1 MALLPARCAT
11 IPRVNKLIRVTSFS
25 ALAFAGGA
33 VATVAGSHTA
43 QATSQDESPYAAM
56 AQLGRVLVTVENEY
70 VEPVDRTKIVNG
82 AIEGMVAGLDPH
94 SSYMSPQDFALFQS
108 DTEGEFGGVGLE
120 VDARNDVLTVI
131 APIEGSPAE
140 RAGIRSGDKLLAV
153 DGETA
158 VGLGLE
164 KMVRKMRGK
173 PGTHVKL
180 TIRRDPKS
188 NAHANANANA
198 NADAGVNANANGNT
212 MTIDL
217 VREVIKVPS
226 VASRLLKGDVAYVHI
241 AQFQDK
247 THEQLL
253 KAVARLRAE
262 AKGPFK
268 GVVLD
273 MRSNPGGLV
282 DEAADVADEFMS
294 GGTIYT
300 ARHRGQVIDDVKAR
314 GGGAFA
320 DAKTV
325 VLVNGYTAS
334 AAEIVTGA
342 LQDAKRATVVG
353 EQTFGK
359 GSVQTIF
366 ELPGGAG
373 MRLTTE
379 RYYTPSGHAVQAE
392 GIHPD
397 VTVNAND
404 DSPFPVVRERDL
416 EGHLAPEDRG
426 ASHGAQSGTT
436 IVLDAGAPGAEADD
450 DLGGTEGSVANI
462 PADPAASKDA
472 VLKIG
477 YALLFK

>member
-1 MALLPARCAT
+1 M
-11 IPRVNKLIRVTSFS
+11 
-25 ALAFAGGA
+25 AFAGGA
-33 VATVAGSHTA
+33 AATIASSRTA
-43 QATSQDESPYAAM
+43 RATSQDESPYGAM

-70 VEPVDRTKIVNG
+70 VEPVERAKIVNG

-94 SSYMSPQDFALFQS
+94 SSYMTPQDFALFQS

-120 VDARNDVLTVI
+120 VDARSDVITVI

-158 VGLGLE
+158 LGVGLE

-180 TIRRDPKS
+180 TLRRDDK
-188 NAHANANANA
+188 HASP
-198 NADAGVNANANGNT
+198 DAKNEPV
-212 MTIDL
+212 TIDL

-226 VASRLLKGDVAYVHI
+226 VSSRLLKGDVAYVRI

-247 THEQLL
+247 THEELL

-262 AKGPFK
+262 AAKTNGNLS
-268 GVVLD
+268 GVLLD

-282 DEAADVADEFMS
+282 DEAANVADEFLTQ
-294 GGTIYT
+294 GTIYT
-300 ARHRGQVIDDVKAR
+300 ARHRGQVVDEVKAR

-320 DAKTV
+320 NAKVV

-334 AAEIVTGA
+334 AAELVTGA

-397 VTVNAND
+397 VTVNEAEE
-404 DSPFPVVRERDL
+404 SSFPVIRERDL
-416 EGHLAPEDRG
+416 EGHLAPESRG
-426 ASHGAQSGTT
+426 GATVSGTT
-436 IVLDAGAPGAEADD
+436 VVVDAGAKAASSASSDEEPHA
-450 DLGGTEGSVANI
+450 TEGSVANI
-462 PADPAASKDA
+462 PSDPDASKDA

-477 YALLFK
+477 YALLRK

>member
-1 MALLPARCAT
+1 MVFGSRVPRRWRGFARTSGFAL
-11 IPRVNKLIRVTSFS
+11 
-25 ALAFAGGA
+25 LAFAGGA
-33 VATVAGSHTA
+33 ATTVAGSHSA
-43 QATSQDESPYAAM
+43 RATSGDESPYAAM

-70 VEPVDRTKIVNG
+70 VEPVDRAKIVNG
-82 AIEGMVAGLDPH
+82 AIDGMVAGLDPH
-94 SSYMSPQDFALFQS
+94 SGYMSPQDFALFQS

-120 VDARNDVLTVI
+120 VDARGDVLTVI

-158 VGLGLE
+158 VGLGIE

-180 TIRRDPKS
+180 TIRRDVKGQKTDP
-188 NAHANANANA
+188 
-198 NADAGVNANANGNT
+198 V
-212 MTIDL
+212 TIDL
-217 VREVIKVPS
+217 TREIIKVPS
-226 VASRLLKGDVAYVHI
+226 VASRLLKGDVAYVRI

-247 THEQLL
+247 THEELL

-262 AKGPFK
+262 AAKTNGHIT
-268 GVVLD
+268 GVLLD

-282 DEAADVADEFMS
+282 AEAADVADEFMS
-294 GGTIYT
+294 HGTIYT
-300 ARHRGQVIDDVKAR
+300 ARHRGQVVDEVKAH

-334 AAEIVTGA
+334 AAELVTGA

-353 EQTFGK
+353 AQTFGK

-397 VTVNAND
+397 VTVNETED
-404 DSPFPVVRERDL
+404 TTFPVLRERDL

-426 ASHGAQSGTT
+426 AAATPSGTT
-436 IVLDAGAPGAEADD
+436 VVVDAGAAGPKGAPTEDD
-450 DLGGTEGSVANI
+450 ERGGTEGSIANI
-462 PADPAASKDA
+462 PTDPDAGKDA
-472 VLKIG
+472 VLKIA
-477 YALLFK
+477 YALLRK